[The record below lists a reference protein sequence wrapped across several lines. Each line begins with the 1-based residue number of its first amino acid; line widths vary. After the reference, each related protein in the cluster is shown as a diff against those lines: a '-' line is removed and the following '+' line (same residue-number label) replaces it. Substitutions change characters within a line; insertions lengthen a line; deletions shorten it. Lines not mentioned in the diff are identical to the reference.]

1 MPPVPS
7 ERTTAPT
14 VRQMSSE
21 HAPILRPCVG
31 HGKKGYPTREPVTR
45 RSPRGNLKR
54 VTVCGESHINGFLDT
69 GSIPVGS
76 TKQQRTPQSGCPLL
90 FSDRMEGIERV
101 RSERQHSALFERTL
115 TERAVR
121 ARAIPVGSVKN
132 SREFCSREF
141 LLFHFSLFTFHST
154 RARRMLKE
162 GVTGKR
168 AIPVGRDRINHPIS
182 GCPCIFC
189 QRLQRDRPRGKF
201 PAGAMR
207 L

>member
-76 TKQQRTPQSGCPLL
+76 TKIQGHPIFGVPLY
-90 FSDRMEGIERV
+90 FSDQMEGIERV
-101 RSERQHSALFERTL
+101 RSERPHSALSERTL

-121 ARAIPVGSVKN
+121 ARA
-132 SREFCSREF
+132 F
-141 LLFHFSLFTFHST
+141 
-154 RARRMLKE
+154 
-162 GVTGKR
+162 
-168 AIPVGRDRINHPIS
+168 PVGRDRTNHPIS
-182 GCPCIFC
+182 GCPCIFLIEWRESNGC
-189 QRLQRDRPRGKF
+189 GVKDSTV
-201 PAGAMR
+201 
-207 L
+207 